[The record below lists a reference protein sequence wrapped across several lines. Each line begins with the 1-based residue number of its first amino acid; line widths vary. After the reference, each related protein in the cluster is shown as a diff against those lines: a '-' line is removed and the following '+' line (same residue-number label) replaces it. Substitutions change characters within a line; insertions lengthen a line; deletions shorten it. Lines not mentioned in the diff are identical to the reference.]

1 MFDLAEENKDE
12 FVKFLKNCLSSY
24 EKKLS
29 DFRSQIDSH
38 IKTVNDNY
46 AKADEQIAK
55 FKMANIDDFMKNSS
69 AIIAE
74 LENLS
79 IDITAI
85 FNRKG
90 DSDDLWKKYNAGDT
104 EVFARYLAKNMTKK
118 EVEKIRKD
126 YEEKSDFRLI
136 INKYLDDFD
145 SLVNSAKNNARG
157 SALLAMLSGSDIG
170 KIYYIISRSL
180 GKIK

>member
-1 MFDLAEENKDE
+1 
-12 FVKFLKNCLSSY
+12 
-24 EKKLS
+24 
-29 DFRSQIDSH
+29 
-38 IKTVNDNY
+38 
-46 AKADEQIAK
+46 
-55 FKMANIDDFMKNSS
+55 MANIDDFMQNSS
-69 AIIAE
+69 AVIAE

-90 DSDDLWKKYNAGDT
+90 DIDDLWKKYNAGDM

-170 KIYYIISRSL
+170 KIYYIISRAL

>member
-1 MFDLAEENKDE
+1 M
-12 FVKFLKNCLSSY
+12 
-24 EKKLS
+24 
-29 DFRSQIDSH
+29 
-38 IKTVNDNY
+38 
-46 AKADEQIAK
+46 
-55 FKMANIDDFMKNSS
+55 
-69 AIIAE
+69 
-74 LENLS
+74 ENLS

-90 DSDDLWKKYNAGDT
+90 DIDDLWKKYNAGDT

-170 KIYYIISRSL
+170 KIYYIISRAL